1 MLYNILLLELPL
13 GTMELIEIRTA
24 LKVDL
29 NKLAKE
35 LVAYTGFKLTQSLF
49 HTQNDSGLE

>member
-1 MLYNILLLELPL
+1 
-13 GTMELIEIRTA
+13 MELIEIRTA

-29 NKLAKE
+29 NKPAKE

-49 HTQNDSGLE
+49 HTQTDSGLE